1 MQKETTG
8 KVSSATTEENKL
20 YFSGGTTPD
29 SKIIVIKPRP
39 NYVMYG
45 IVSVIGLLVIYK
57 VFLNKKFI
65 K

>member
-1 MQKETTG
+1 MQKELTNA
-8 KVSSATTEENKL
+8 VPSATTEENKL
-20 YFSGGTTPD
+20 YFGGGTTPD
-29 SKIIVIKPRP
+29 SKIIVTRPKP

-57 VFLNKKFI
+57 LFLNKKFI

>member
-1 MQKETTG
+1 MQKEAID
-8 KVSSATTEENKL
+8 VVPSATTEENKL
-20 YFSGGTTPD
+20 YFGGGTTPD
-29 SKIIVIKPRP
+29 SKIIVIKPKP

-45 IVSVIGLLVIYK
+45 IVAVIGLLVIYK